1 MENQWTKGYFL
12 GYLLVGPRRGL
23 EIGEVCRQTAK
34 ESIKMGSQWEDK
46 SKPHLNIVFIG
57 HVDHGK
63 STTVGRLLLDSGHIE
78 QHVIDKNEKMASDA
92 GKAGFG
98 LAYVMDGL
106 KEERARGI
114 TIDVAHKE
122 FFTPN
127 YYYTVIDAPG
137 HRDFVKNMITGAS
150 QADAAVLLCAANDG
164 VNAQTKEH
172 AFLARVLG
180 VKQLIVH
187 VNKMDI
193 SGVDWSEDKYKAACA
208 EVNTLLKMAGF
219 KPDDVPKIPA
229 SSLNGDNV
237 YNKSENCPWWSGNE
251 FNGKKVTTLFEAID
265 AVQLPDKPID
275 KPLRLPIQDVYKISG
290 IGTVPVGKIETG
302 VLQAGKTVMFNPSQK
317 SAEVKSIEMHH
328 TMVDKAEPGDNV
340 GFNVRGLA
348 ATDIRRGDVAGYT
361 DNEPS
366 FVRHDETFV
375 GQIQLMDIP
384 KAVSVGYSPVFHAH
398 TAQVAVRFQEL
409 LEKTNKAGK
418 EANPSF
424 LKTGDACLIRFQ
436 PTKPMA
442 IEEMSVFPE
451 LSRFAIRDMGK
462 TVAAGVCMKIE
473 KKA

>member
-1 MENQWTKGYFL
+1 M
-12 GYLLVGPRRGL
+12 
-23 EIGEVCRQTAK
+23 
-34 ESIKMGSQWEDK
+34 SSQWEDK
-46 SKPHLNIVFIG
+46 SKPHLNIVFVG

-78 QHVIDKNEKMASDA
+78 GHVIEKFEKEAA
-92 GKAGFG
+92 ERGKAGFG
-98 LAYVMDGL
+98 FAYVMDGL
-106 KEERARGI
+106 KEERERGI

-127 YYYTVIDAPG
+127 YYWTVIDAPG

-180 VKQLIVH
+180 VKQLVVH

-193 SGVDWSEDKYKAACA
+193 SGVDWSEDKYNATCK
-208 EVNTLLKMAGF
+208 EVGDLLKMAGF
-219 KPDDVPKIPA
+219 NPADVPMIPA
-229 SSLNGDNV
+229 SSLEGDNV
-237 YNKSENCPWWSGNE
+237 FNKSAKTPWYSGP
-251 FNGKKVTTLFEAID
+251 TLFEAID
-265 AVQLPDKPID
+265 AVQMPPKPVD

-302 VLQAGKTVMFNPSQK
+302 ILHAGKTVVFNPSQQ

-328 TMVDKAEPGDNV
+328 TNVPKAEPGDNV

-348 ATDIRRGDVAGYT
+348 ATDIRRGDVAGYA
-361 DNEPS
+361 DSEPT
-366 FVRHDETFV
+366 FVRHDESFV

-398 TAQVAVRFQEL
+398 TAQVAVKFLEL

-442 IEEMSVFPE
+442 IEQMDTFPE

-462 TVAAGVCMKIE
+462 TVAAGVCMKID
-473 KKA
+473 KK

>member
-1 MENQWTKGYFL
+1 
-12 GYLLVGPRRGL
+12 
-23 EIGEVCRQTAK
+23 
-34 ESIKMGSQWEDK
+34 MGSEWEDK
-46 SKPHLNIVFIG
+46 SKPHRNIVFIG
-57 HVDHGK
+57 HFDHGK

-78 QHVIDKNEKMASDA
+78 EHIIEKNEKLAA
-92 GKAGFG
+92 EQGKAGFG

-106 KEERARGI
+106 KEERERGI

-122 FFTPN
+122 FFTPK
-127 YYYTVIDAPG
+127 YYWTIIDAPG

-150 QADAAVLLCAANDG
+150 QADTAVLLCAANDG

-172 AFLARVLG
+172 AFLAKVLG
-180 VKQLIVH
+180 VKALIVH

-193 SGVDWSEDKYKAACA
+193 SGVEWSEDKYKAACK
-208 EVNTLLKMAGF
+208 EVSDLLKRAGF
-219 KPDDVPKIPA
+219 NPADVPMIPA

-237 YNKSENCPWWSGNE
+237 YKKSDKCPWYSGP
-251 FNGKKVTTLFEAID
+251 TLFEAID
-265 AVQLPDKPID
+265 SMPAPDKPTD
-275 KPLRLPIQDVYKISG
+275 KPLRLPIQDVYKIGG

-302 VLQAGKTVMFNPSQK
+302 TLNAGKTVVFNPSQK

-328 TMVDKAEPGDNV
+328 TMVEKAEPGDNV
-340 GFNVRGLA
+340 GFNVRGLS

-361 DNEPS
+361 DTAPT

-384 KAVSVGYSPVFHAH
+384 KAVSVGYTPVFHAH

-409 LEKTNKAGK
+409 LEKTSKGQK

-424 LKTGDACLIRFQ
+424 LKTGDAALIRFA

-442 IEEMSVFPE
+442 IEQMDKFPE

-462 TVAAGVCMKIE
+462 TVAAGVCLKIE

>member
-1 MENQWTKGYFL
+1 
-12 GYLLVGPRRGL
+12 
-23 EIGEVCRQTAK
+23 
-34 ESIKMGSQWEDK
+34 MGSQWEDK
-46 SKPHLNIVFIG
+46 SKPHLNIVFVG

-78 QHVIDKNEKMASDA
+78 QHVIDGNEKLAA
-92 GKAGFG
+92 ELGKAGFG
-98 LAYVMDGL
+98 FAYVMDGL
-106 KEERARGI
+106 KEERDRGI

-137 HRDFVKNMITGAS
+137 HRDFVKNMITGTS
-150 QADAAVLLCAANDG
+150 QADAAVLCVAADDG

-180 VKQLIVH
+180 VQQLIVN

-193 SGVDWSEDKYKAACA
+193 SGVNYSQEKYDSVVT
-208 EVNTLLKMAGF
+208 EVTGLLKMAGF
-219 KPDDVPKIPA
+219 NTDEVPFIPCA
-229 SSLNGDNV
+229 AIAGDNV
-237 YNKSENCPWWSGNE
+237 FNKSENMPWY
-251 FNGKKVTTLFEAID
+251 NGMTLFEAID
-265 AVQLPDKPID
+265 KIQMPPKPTD
-275 KPLRLPIQDVYKISG
+275 RPLRLPIQDVYKISG

-302 VLQAGKTVMFNPSQK
+302 VLNVGKTVVFNPSQQ

-328 TMVDKAEPGDNV
+328 TNVDRAEPGDNV

-361 DNEPS
+361 DTPPM

-384 KAVSVGYSPVFHAH
+384 KAIGSGYTPVFHAH
-398 TAQVAVRFQEL
+398 TSQVAVRFVDL
-409 LEKTNKAGK
+409 LENSKTK
-418 EANPSF
+418 EANPPF
-424 LKTGDACLIRFQ
+424 LKTGDAALVRFM

-442 IEEMSVFPE
+442 IEQMDAFPE
-451 LSRFAIRDMGK
+451 LARFAIRDMGK
-462 TVAAGVCMKIE
+462 TVAAGVCMKVE
-473 KKA
+473 KK

>member
-1 MENQWTKGYFL
+1 M
-12 GYLLVGPRRGL
+12 P
-23 EIGEVCRQTAK
+23 
-34 ESIKMGSQWEDK
+34 SQWEDR
-46 SKPHLNIVFIG
+46 SKPHRNIVFIG

-78 QHVIDKNEKMASDA
+78 NHVIEKNEKLAAES

-106 KEERARGI
+106 KEERERGI

-122 FFTPN
+122 FFTPT
-127 YYYTVIDAPG
+127 YYWTIIDAPG

-150 QADAAVLLCAANDG
+150 QADTAVLLCAANDG

-172 AFLARVLG
+172 AFLAKVLG
-180 VKQLIVH
+180 VKGLIVH

-193 SGVDWSEDKYKAACA
+193 SGVDWQEEKYKAACA
-208 EVNTLLKMAGF
+208 EVSQLLKMAGF
-219 KPDDVPKIPA
+219 KPDDIPMIPA

-237 YNKSENCPWWSGNE
+237 FEKSDKCSWYKGP
-251 FNGKKVTTLFEAID
+251 TLFEAID
-265 AVQLPDKPID
+265 ATPMPDKPSN

-302 VLQAGKTVMFNPSQK
+302 TLNVGKNVVFNPSMK
-317 SAEVKSIEMHH
+317 GGEVKSIEMHH

-361 DNEPS
+361 DSEPT

-384 KAVSVGYSPVFHAH
+384 KAVSVGYTPVFHAH
-398 TAQVAVRFQEL
+398 TAQVAVKFMDL
-409 LEKTNKAGK
+409 LEKTNRAGK

-442 IEEMSVFPE
+442 IEQMDTFPE

-462 TVAAGVCMKIE
+462 TVAAGVCLKIE

>member
-1 MENQWTKGYFL
+1 
-12 GYLLVGPRRGL
+12 
-23 EIGEVCRQTAK
+23 
-34 ESIKMGSQWEDK
+34 MGSQWEDK
-46 SKPHLNIVFIG
+46 NKPHLNIVFIG

-78 QHVIDKNEKMASDA
+78 GHVIEKNEKLAAES

-106 KEERARGI
+106 KEERERGI

-127 YYYTVIDAPG
+127 YYWTVIDAPG

-172 AFLARVLG
+172 AFLAKVLG

-193 SGVDWSEDKYKAACA
+193 SGVDWSEDKYKAACS
-208 EVNTLLKMAGF
+208 EVGNL
-219 KPDDVPKIPA
+219 
-229 SSLNGDNV
+229 
-237 YNKSENCPWWSGNE
+237 SEDGWIQARRRPNDPCILFE
-251 FNGKKVTTLFEAID
+251 RRQRVTTSRTSAHGTR
-265 AVQLPDKPID
+265 VQHSSKPLTRSPMPDKPIN

-302 VLQAGKTVMFNPSQK
+302 TLNVGKTVVFNPSMQ

-328 TMVDKAEPGDNV
+328 TMVPKAEPGDNV

-348 ATDIRRGDVAGYT
+348 AD
-361 DNEPS
+361 
-366 FVRHDETFV
+366 RH
-375 GQIQLMDIP
+375 P
-384 KAVSVGYSPVFHAH
+384 PW
-398 TAQVAVRFQEL
+398 
-409 LEKTNKAGK
+409 
-418 EANPSF
+418 
-424 LKTGDACLIRFQ
+424 
-436 PTKPMA
+436 
-442 IEEMSVFPE
+442 
-451 LSRFAIRDMGK
+451 
-462 TVAAGVCMKIE
+462 
-473 KKA
+473 

>member
-1 MENQWTKGYFL
+1 MA
-12 GYLLVGPRRGL
+12 RRGL
-23 EIGEVCRQTAK
+23 QIGDSCRATSK
-34 ESIKMGSQWEDK
+34 GVKFMGSEWEDK
-46 SKPHLNIVFIG
+46 SKAHRNIVFIG

-78 QHVIDKNEKMASDA
+78 EHVIEKNEKLAA
-92 GKAGFG
+92 ELGKAGFG

-106 KEERARGI
+106 KEERERGI

-122 FFTPN
+122 FFSPK
-127 YYYTVIDAPG
+127 YYWTIIDAPG

-150 QADAAVLLCAANDG
+150 QADTAVLLCAANDG

-180 VKQLIVH
+180 VSELIVLI
-187 VNKMDI
+187 NKMDI
-193 SGVDWSEDKYKAACA
+193 SGVDWSEDKYNKAKN
-208 EVNTLLKMAGF
+208 EVTDLLKMAGF
-219 KPDDVPKIPA
+219 ASKLADIPMIPTA
-229 SSLNGDNV
+229 SLLGDNV
-237 YNKSENCPWWSGNE
+237 FKKSENMAWYKGP
-251 FNGKKVTTLFEAID
+251 TLFDAID
-265 AVQLPDKPID
+265 ASAMPNKPLD
-275 KPLRLPIQDVYKISG
+275 KPLRLPIQDVYKIGG

-302 VLQAGKTVMFNPSQK
+302 VLNSGKTVVFNPSQK

-348 ATDIRRGDVAGYT
+348 ATDIRRGDVAGYANSAPT
-361 DNEPS
+361 
-366 FVRHDETFV
+366 FVRHDESFV

-384 KAVSVGYSPVFHAH
+384 KAVSVGYTPVFHAH
-398 TAQVAVRFQEL
+398 TAQVAVRFIDL
-409 LEKTNKAGK
+409 LEKTSKGQK

-424 LKTGDACLIRFQ
+424 LKTGDAAMIRFQ

-442 IEEMSVFPE
+442 IEEMAVFPE

-462 TVAAGVCMKIE
+462 TVAAGVCIKIE
-473 KKA
+473 KK

>member
-1 MENQWTKGYFL
+1 
-12 GYLLVGPRRGL
+12 
-23 EIGEVCRQTAK
+23 
-34 ESIKMGSQWEDK
+34 MGSQWEDK

-78 QHVIDKNEKMASDA
+78 GHVIEKNEKLAAES

-106 KEERARGI
+106 KEERERGI

-127 YYYTVIDAPG
+127 YYWTVIDAPG

-172 AFLARVLG
+172 AFLAKVLG

-193 SGVDWSEDKYKAACA
+193 SGVDWSEDKYKSACT
-208 EVNTLLKMAGF
+208 EVGNLLKMAGF
-219 KPDDVPKIPA
+219 KPDDVPMIPA

-237 YNKSENCPWWSGNE
+237 FNKSDKCPWY
-251 FNGKKVTTLFEAID
+251 NGPTLFEAID
-265 AVQLPDKPID
+265 KLTMPNKPIN

-302 VLQAGKTVMFNPSQK
+302 TLNVGKTVVFNPSQQ

-328 TMVDKAEPGDNV
+328 TMVPKAEPGDNV

-361 DNEPS
+361 DSEPM

-384 KAVSVGYSPVFHAH
+384 KAVSVGYTPVFHAH
-398 TAQVAVRFQEL
+398 TAQVAVKFMEL
-409 LEKTNKAGK
+409 LEKTNKNGK

-424 LKTGDACLIRFQ
+424 LKSGDACLVRFQ

-442 IEEMSVFPE
+442 IEDMKTFPE

>member
-1 MENQWTKGYFL
+1 
-12 GYLLVGPRRGL
+12 
-23 EIGEVCRQTAK
+23 
-34 ESIKMGSQWEDK
+34 MGSQWEDK

-78 QHVIDKNEKMASDA
+78 GHVVEKNEKLAAEA

-106 KEERARGI
+106 KEERERGI

-127 YYYTVIDAPG
+127 YYWTVIDAPG

-172 AFLARVLG
+172 AFLAKVLG
-180 VKQLIVH
+180 VKQIIVH

-193 SGVDWSEDKYKAACA
+193 SGVDWSEDKYNTACT
-208 EVNTLLKMAGF
+208 EVSNLLKMAGF
-219 KPDDVPKIPA
+219 KPDDIPMIPA

-237 YNKSENCPWWSGNE
+237 YNKSDKCSWYKGP
-251 FNGKKVTTLFEAID
+251 TLFEAID
-265 AVQLPDKPID
+265 KLTMPNKPIN

-302 VLQAGKTVMFNPSQK
+302 TLNVGKTVVFNPSQK

-328 TMVDKAEPGDNV
+328 TMVPKAEPGDNV

-348 ATDIRRGDVAGYT
+348 QVDIRRGDVAGYT
-361 DNEPS
+361 DNEPMY
-366 FVRHDETFV
+366 VRHDETFV

-384 KAVSVGYSPVFHAH
+384 KAVSVGYTPVFHAH
-398 TAQVAVRFQEL
+398 TAQVAVRFLEL

-436 PTKPMA
+436 PNKPMA
-442 IEEMSVFPE
+442 IEQMDTFPE

-462 TVAAGVCMKIE
+462 TVAAGVCLKID
-473 KKA
+473 KK

>member
-1 MENQWTKGYFL
+1 
-12 GYLLVGPRRGL
+12 
-23 EIGEVCRQTAK
+23 
-34 ESIKMGSQWEDK
+34 MGSQWEDK

-78 QHVIDKNEKMASDA
+78 GHVVEKNEKLAAEA

-106 KEERARGI
+106 KEERERGI

-127 YYYTVIDAPG
+127 YYWTVIDAPG

-172 AFLARVLG
+172 AFLAKVLG
-180 VKQLIVH
+180 VKQIIVH

-193 SGVDWSEDKYKAACA
+193 SGVDWSEDKYNTACT
-208 EVNTLLKMAGF
+208 EVSNLLKMAGF
-219 KPDDVPKIPA
+219 KPDDIPMIPA

-237 YNKSENCPWWSGNE
+237 YNKSENCSWYKGP
-251 FNGKKVTTLFEAID
+251 TLFEAID
-265 AVQLPDKPID
+265 KLTMPNKPIN

-302 VLQAGKTVMFNPSQK
+302 TLNVGKTVVFNPSQK

-328 TMVDKAEPGDNV
+328 TMVPKAEPGDNV

-348 ATDIRRGDVAGYT
+348 QVDIRRGDVAGYA
-361 DNEPS
+361 DNEPMY
-366 FVRHDETFV
+366 VRHDETFV

-384 KAVSVGYSPVFHAH
+384 KAVSVGYTPVFHAH
-398 TAQVAVRFQEL
+398 TAQVAVRFLEL

-436 PTKPMA
+436 PNKPMA
-442 IEEMSVFPE
+442 IEQMDTFPE

-462 TVAAGVCMKIE
+462 TVAAGVCLKID
-473 KKA
+473 KK

>member
-1 MENQWTKGYFL
+1 
-12 GYLLVGPRRGL
+12 
-23 EIGEVCRQTAK
+23 
-34 ESIKMGSQWEDK
+34 MGSEWEDK
-46 SKPHLNIVFIG
+46 SKPHRNIVFIG

-78 QHVIDKNEKMASDA
+78 AHVIEKNDKLAAEH

-106 KEERARGI
+106 KEERERGI

-122 FFTPN
+122 FFSPK
-127 YYYTVIDAPG
+127 YYWTIIDAPG

-150 QADAAVLLCAANDG
+150 QADTAVLLCAANDG

-180 VKQLIVH
+180 VSELIVLI
-187 VNKMDI
+187 NKMDI
-193 SGVDWSEDKYKAACA
+193 SGVNWSQEKYEASKT
-208 EVNTLLKMAGF
+208 EMSNLLKMAGF
-219 KPDDVPKIPA
+219 GSKLADIPMIPGA
-229 SSLNGDNV
+229 SLLGDNIFK
-237 YNKSENCPWWSGNE
+237 KSENMSWY
-251 FNGKKVTTLFEAID
+251 NGPTLFEAID
-265 AVQLPDKPID
+265 AAAMPNKPLD
-275 KPLRLPIQDVYKISG
+275 KPLRLPIQDVYKIGG

-302 VLQAGKTVMFNPSQK
+302 VLHSGKTVVFNPSQK

-340 GFNVRGLA
+340 GFNVRGLS

-361 DNEPS
+361 DTAPT

-384 KAVSVGYSPVFHAH
+384 KAVSVGYTPVFHAH
-398 TAQVAVRFQEL
+398 TAQVAVRFIDL
-409 LEKTNKAGK
+409 LEKTSKGQK

-424 LKTGDACLIRFQ
+424 LKTGDAAMIRFQ

-442 IEEMSVFPE
+442 IEEMAVFPE

-462 TVAAGVCMKIE
+462 TVAAGVCIKIE
-473 KKA
+473 KK

>member
-1 MENQWTKGYFL
+1 
-12 GYLLVGPRRGL
+12 
-23 EIGEVCRQTAK
+23 
-34 ESIKMGSQWEDK
+34 MGSQWEDK

-78 QHVIDKNEKMASDA
+78 GHVIEKNEKLAAES

-106 KEERARGI
+106 KEERERGI

-127 YYYTVIDAPG
+127 YYWTVIDAPG

-172 AFLARVLG
+172 AFLAKVLG
-180 VKQLIVH
+180 VSQLIVH

-193 SGVDWSEDKYKAACA
+193 SGVDWSEDKYNSACK
-208 EVNTLLKMAGF
+208 EVSGLLKMAGF
-219 KPDDVPKIPA
+219 KPDDIPMIPA

-237 YNKSENCPWWSGNE
+237 FNKSDKCSWYKGP
-251 FNGKKVTTLFEAID
+251 TLFEAID
-265 AVQLPDKPID
+265 KITMPKKPIN

-302 VLQAGKTVMFNPSQK
+302 TLNVGKTVVFNPSQK

-328 TMVDKAEPGDNV
+328 TMVPKAEPGDNV

-348 ATDIRRGDVAGYT
+348 AVDIRRGDVAGYT
-361 DNEPS
+361 DTPPM

-384 KAVSVGYSPVFHAH
+384 KAVSVGYTPVFHAH
-398 TAQVAVRFQEL
+398 TAQVAIRFLDL
-409 LEKTNKAGK
+409 LEKTNKSGK

-436 PTKPMA
+436 PTKPFA
-442 IEEMSVFPE
+442 IEQMDTFPE

-462 TVAAGVCMKIE
+462 TVAAGVCLKID
-473 KKA
+473 KK

>member
-1 MENQWTKGYFL
+1 M
-12 GYLLVGPRRGL
+12 P
-23 EIGEVCRQTAK
+23 
-34 ESIKMGSQWEDK
+34 SQWEDK

-78 QHVIDKNEKMASDA
+78 GHVIEKNEKLAAES

-106 KEERARGI
+106 KEERERGI

-127 YYYTVIDAPG
+127 YYWTVIDAPG

-172 AFLARVLG
+172 AFLAKVLG

-193 SGVDWSEDKYKAACA
+193 SGVDWSEDKYKAACT
-208 EVNTLLKMAGF
+208 EVGNLLKMAGF
-219 KPDDVPKIPA
+219 KPDDVPMIPA

-237 YNKSENCPWWSGNE
+237 FNKSDNCPWYKGP
-251 FNGKKVTTLFEAID
+251 TLFEAID
-265 AVQLPDKPID
+265 KIAMPDKPIN

-302 VLQAGKTVMFNPSQK
+302 TLNVGKTVVFNPSMK

-328 TMVDKAEPGDNV
+328 TMVPKAEPGDNV

-348 ATDIRRGDVAGYT
+348 ATDIRRGDVAGYS
-361 DNEPS
+361 DNEPM

-384 KAVSVGYSPVFHAH
+384 KAVSVGYTPVFHAH

-409 LEKTNKAGK
+409 LEKTNKSGK

-436 PTKPMA
+436 PNKPMA
-442 IEEMSVFPE
+442 IEQMDTFPE

-462 TVAAGVCMKIE
+462 TVAAGVCLKIE

>member
-1 MENQWTKGYFL
+1 
-12 GYLLVGPRRGL
+12 
-23 EIGEVCRQTAK
+23 
-34 ESIKMGSQWEDK
+34 
-46 SKPHLNIVFIG
+46 VFIG

-78 QHVIDKNEKMASDA
+78 GHVIEKNEKLAAES

-106 KEERARGI
+106 KEERERGI

-127 YYYTVIDAPG
+127 YYWTVIDAPG

-172 AFLARVLG
+172 AFLAKVLG
-180 VKQLIVH
+180 VKQIIVH

-193 SGVDWSEDKYKAACA
+193 SGVDWSEDKYNSACA
-208 EVNTLLKMAGF
+208 EVGNLLKMAGF
-219 KPDDVPKIPA
+219 KPDDIPMIPA

-237 YNKSENCPWWSGNE
+237 YNKSDKCPWYSGP
-251 FNGKKVTTLFEAID
+251 TLFEAID
-265 AVQLPDKPID
+265 KISMPNKPIN

-302 VLQAGKTVMFNPSQK
+302 TLNVGKTVVFNPSQK

-328 TMVDKAEPGDNV
+328 TMVPKAEPGDNV

-348 ATDIRRGDVAGYT
+348 QVDIRRGDVAGYA
-361 DNEPS
+361 DNEPM

-384 KAVSVGYSPVFHAH
+384 KAVSVGYTPVFHAH
-398 TAQVAVRFQEL
+398 TAQVAVRFLEL
-409 LEKTNKAGK
+409 LEKTNKSGK

-436 PTKPMA
+436 PNKPMA
-442 IEEMSVFPE
+442 IEQMDTFPE

-462 TVAAGVCMKIE
+462 TVAAGVCLKID
-473 KKA
+473 KK